1 MGYYLQSR
9 CVFCPE
15 TLTKIQAFRKVPHV
29 DPSNKAKKGFIW
41 VLEPTA
47 VGAGIESTTRY
58 RQKTVGKR
66 SDHADNADP
75 KRQRSG
81 RKGGRAA
88 RKSAK
93 LRKPAILEHNT
104 SYAHYPKSELKMT
117 FNTLSDEP
125 LQQNSPHQNWNST
138 SGLPYYLTPPLSSTQ
153 PSFPEDDVYDYGGMT
168 ENPKTQ
174 QNRAI
179 FDRQD
184 QPVFGNPYDS
194 GCEPM
199 QHDDSGII
207 KFEDHYLANRL
218 TAFT

>member
-1 MGYYLQSR
+1 M
-9 CVFCPE
+9 
-15 TLTKIQAFRKVPHV
+15 
-29 DPSNKAKKGFIW
+29 
-41 VLEPTA
+41 
-47 VGAGIESTTRY
+47 GAGIESTTRY
-58 RQKTVGKR
+58 RQKTVGRR
-66 SDHADNADP
+66 SDNVDNADP

-93 LRKPAILEHNT
+93 LRRSAILDHDT
-104 SYAHYPKSELKMT
+104 RYARFAKSELNLT
-117 FNTLSDEP
+117 SNTLSEEP
-125 LQQNSPHQNWNST
+125 LYQTSPHQKWDGT

-153 PSFPEDDVYDYGGMT
+153 PSFPEDGIYDYESMT
-168 ENPKTQ
+168 ENPETER
-174 QNRAI
+174 NGAV

-184 QPVFGNPYDS
+184 QNFFGHPFDS

-199 QHDDSGII
+199 QHDGSSII